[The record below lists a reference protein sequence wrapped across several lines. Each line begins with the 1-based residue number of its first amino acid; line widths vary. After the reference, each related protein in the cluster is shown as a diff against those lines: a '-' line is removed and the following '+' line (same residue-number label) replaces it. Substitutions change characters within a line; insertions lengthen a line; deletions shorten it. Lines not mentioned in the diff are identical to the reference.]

1 MRRAIRI
8 AVGIH
13 ADPADYQ
20 RCWSVKRLHLYINL
34 ILRGEMYMNSGSQQ
48 RITKTRNIKKAA
60 CLLNAN
66 GFIQYPCLLGLNRV
80 RADATGCILCCFFA
94 NRLNRRAVSFAF
106 QSQLY
111 VFFIT
116 EDYFLILDKSREAA
130 YNHAHA
136 SDANE
141 ARCKSVG
148 EEMQAMKHTC
158 LRRSSKGYLK
168 VLSVPPY
175 RMCR

>member
-1 MRRAIRI
+1 MKEMLSREPSPW
-8 AVGIH
+8 H
-13 ADPADYQ
+13 L
-20 RCWSVKRLHLYINL
+20 KRTVP
-34 ILRGEMYMNSGSQQ
+34 M
-48 RITKTRNIKKAA
+48 T
-60 CLLNAN
+60 
-66 GFIQYPCLLGLNRV
+66 P
-80 RADATGCILCCFFA
+80 
-94 NRLNRRAVSFAF
+94 
-106 QSQLY
+106 QLY
-111 VFFIT
+111 VFFIA